1 MKFKKKIYVVS
12 GAFSGIGLAITEKLL
27 DSNFSVIAIGKTLS
41 KKKLMLKKFK
51 KFKNF
56 LDPVICNLGNLEDVD
71 NLSKYIKKKY
81 KKINGLVNNVGIN
94 PSRCNIFNTNIEDW
108 NETLKINLTS
118 IFWLSKKLLPL
129 FKKGGSVVNIS
140 SVAANGMKNR
150 ISYSSSKAALIGF
163 TKSLAIDCANKKIRV
178 NCILPGY
185 INTNL
190 VKKYIKSLSK
200 LEKKEL
206 IEKHAL
212 NSFGKPSDVANAVNF
227 FISDNS
233 TWITGAVLNVDGGY
247 LLNTQKLR

>member
-1 MKFKKKIYVVS
+1 MSYKNKIFIVS

-27 DSNFSVIAIGKTLS
+27 KSNFKVVAIGKTLS
-41 KKKLMLKKFK
+41 KKQRIYL

-56 LDPVICNLGNLEDVD
+56 RKYLDLVICDLGNLKDVD
-71 NLSKYIKKKY
+71 NLSIYLKKKY
-81 KKINGLVNNVGIN
+81 KKIDGLVNNVGIN
-94 PSRCNIFNTNIEDW
+94 PSRSNIFNTNIDDW
-108 NETLKINLTS
+108 NQTLNINLTS
-118 IFWLSKKLLPL
+118 IFWLSKKILPY
-129 FKKGGSVVNIS
+129 FKYGGSIVNIS
-140 SVAANGMKNR
+140 SVAAKGMKNR

-185 INTNL
+185 IKTNL
-190 VKKYIKSLSK
+190 VKKYLKNLSK

-212 NSFGKPSDVANAVNF
+212 HRMGKPSDVANAVNF
-227 FISDNS
+227 FLSDNS
-233 TWITGAVLNVDGGY
+233 SWITGAILNVDGGY